1 MRLQN
6 RQSQWGKRVKITKL
20 IYLGSVAGLV
30 FAGGSLAADLP
41 SRKAAPVQYVK
52 ICDAYGA
59 GFFYIPG
66 TDTCLRIG
74 GYVRAEY
81 QYTPGVAVRSV
92 ATGLVTQVAG
102 DQDTWGQEVRGRVDL
117 DARTQSAWGTVQTV
131 VRLRG
136 SNVDGIRNS
145 AATAL
150 FGTGYAPVANGS
162 TSMTMERAYIR
173 FAGFTFGVG
182 SENFVTFPSIMYHG
196 NISAGFPNGIKQLAY
211 TATFGGGF
219 SATIALESRSDFNG
233 QSGVANWTYVT
244 RPDTGLMLVG
254 NVRADQ
260 SWGFVQLS
268 GALGANSAQALTN
281 TNANNLLSGAS
292 TQTSYAIGFGAKVNL
307 NQIAQGD
314 AFYLTAA
321 YAKGVFGLT
330 GCNQITTCS
339 DSSNK
344 RMNGGVLGTMSN
356 VVVTNTVLG
365 VNTLAQS
372 TSWNVAGLFTHY
384 WTPSWRSNVE
394 VGYMRYSVPSA
405 TAVVATSLG
414 SSTIWGAM
422 GNLIWSPVRNF
433 DIGVELAYYQNK
445 LSIRNPALA
454 FTAAG
459 SPGLSNNNWSGKL
472 RLERTF

>member
-1 MRLQN
+1 M
-6 RQSQWGKRVKITKL
+6 KVVKSL
-20 IYLGSVAGLV
+20 LLGTAAGFLAVAG
-30 FAGGSLAADLP
+30 AQAADLP
-41 SRKAAPVQYVK
+41 SKKAAPVQYVK

-81 QYTPGVAVRSV
+81 QYTPGSAVRSV
-92 ATGLVTQVAG
+92 ATGLVTQVSG

-131 VRLRG
+131 VQLRG
-136 SNVDGIRNS
+136 TNVDGIRNGP
-145 AATAL
+145 ATAL

-196 NISAGFPNGIKQLAY
+196 NISAGFPNGIKQLSY

-219 SATIALESRSDFNG
+219 SATIALESKSDFNG
-233 QSGVANWTYVT
+233 GSGVANWTYVT
-244 RPDTGLMLVG
+244 KPDTGLMLVG

-268 GALGANSAQALTN
+268 GALGANSYATVGAPG
-281 TNANNLLSGAS
+281 ANNLLSGSSS
-292 TQTSYAIGFGAKVNL
+292 TTAYAIGFGAKINL
-307 NQIAQGD
+307 PTIAAGD

-321 YAKGVFGLT
+321 YAKGIYGLT
-330 GCNQITTCS
+330 GCNQISTCS

-344 RMNGGVLGTMSN
+344 RITGGVLGAMSN
-356 VVVTNTVLG
+356 IIVTNTVAG
-365 VNTLAQS
+365 VNTLSQTS
-372 TSWNVAGLFTHY
+372 SWNVAGLFTHY

-394 VGYMRYSVPSA
+394 VGYMRYSVP
-405 TAVVATSLG
+405 TAAAVTGTQLG

-422 GNLIWSPVRNF
+422 GNLIWSPVPRF

-445 LSIRNPALA
+445 LSIQNPSAAFVLA
-454 FTAAG
+454 G
-459 SPGLSNNNWSGKL
+459 QPGLSNNNWSGKL